1 MLLNPTDLA
10 NVLANS
16 ERLHREILSNYDKGR
31 TSLCASDME
40 LIKNW
45 HFDTSITP
53 DRARDFIPFG
63 WEEAKAPAQR
73 YQDAFPSLLPGKYSH
88 SHYFFR
94 SANTNRTV
102 GHIRAFADGLF
113 GVDGYKQVEFED
125 IPEPDFLINT
135 VSYCPLWRDAVSNP
149 VENNEFLEGPE
160 YQKMSE
166 EVSAKLGFHGTHAL
180 TLNDIEVLDI
190 LCQFDNTYLYAN
202 STSPFCAAFSI
213 ANYQVIEYARDLFD
227 YYRQGYAPSFYHRL
241 FENLS
246 CFLMQDLMRFIQSND
261 VNDQK
266 ARIFS
271 AHIEAYHY
279 MLVSLGVYR
288 DIPLNRYNFAQ
299 LKNRS
304 FKSSQ
309 ISPSGSNLVVIQFE

>member
-1 MLLNPTDLA
+1 MLLNPTDLE

-16 ERLHREILSNYDKGR
+16 GRLQKEIISNYEKGR
-31 TSLCASDME
+31 TSLCSSDME

-45 HFDTSITP
+45 RFDTSITP

-73 YQDAFPSLLPGKYSH
+73 YQAAFPSLLPAEYSY

-113 GVDGYKQVEFED
+113 GVDGYEEVQFED
-125 IPEPDFLINT
+125 IPQSDYLSSTASF
-135 VSYCPLWRDAVSNP
+135 CALWREVVSDQ
-149 VENNEFLEGPE
+149 VEYNEFIEGPE
-160 YQKMSE
+160 YQKMSG

-180 TLNDIEVLDI
+180 TLNDINVLDN

-202 STSPFCAAFSI
+202 STSPFCAAFSV
-213 ANYQVIEYARDLFD
+213 ANYEVIEYARDLFD
-227 YYRQGYAPSFYHRL
+227 YYRQGYAPYYRRL
-241 FENLS
+241 FENMS

-261 VNDQK
+261 VNEQK

-271 AHIEAYHY
+271 SFIEAYHY
-279 MLVSLGVYR
+279 VLVGLGVYR
-288 DIPLNRYNFAQ
+288 DIPLNRYNFVQ
-299 LKNRS
+299 LMNRS

-309 ISPSGSNLVVIQFE
+309 ISPSGSNLVVIRFE